1 MGHGRRATSP
11 SIHIEAITM
20 SAPAISVP
28 QANPGAGYHALRQ
41 EIDRAIARVARSGWY
56 ILGDEVR
63 AFEAEFAAWL
73 GATAAVGCGNGTDA
87 LALALRGLG
96 VGPDAS
102 VVTVSHTA
110 VATVAA
116 IEMAGAIPLLID
128 IEPDCYTMDPG
139 ELAEVLAHPP
149 SGVPPIRAVIAVHL
163 YGQPAAL
170 DAIAAACRRYGV
182 ALIEDCAQA
191 HGATFAGRKV
201 GTFGDAATFSFYPT
215 KNLGALG
222 DGGMVVTQDAGLGA
236 DIAALRQYGWRSH
249 YISDRV
255 GVNSRLDEMQAAI
268 LRVKLGHLD
277 AQNAR
282 RRAIADAYDAALA
295 GTSLAP
301 PIRREGGTHVF
312 HLYVVRTAG
321 RAGVQARLRA
331 AGIGTGV
338 HYPSPVHLQPAYRE
352 RLALGPSQC
361 GHSAIAAAQ
370 VLSLPI
376 YPELT
381 YDQVAQVCEALR
393 GL

>member
-1 MGHGRRATSP
+1 
-11 SIHIEAITM
+11 M

-28 QANPGAGYHALRQ
+28 QANPGAGYRALRQ
-41 EIDRAIARVARSGWY
+41 EIDRAIARVAESGWY
-56 ILGDEVR
+56 ILGNEVR

-73 GATAAVGCGNGTDA
+73 GTRAAVACGNGTDA

-96 VGPDAS
+96 VGPGAS

-116 IEMAGAIPLLID
+116 IEMAGAVPLLID

-139 ELAEVLAHPP
+139 ELAEVLTHPP
-149 SGVPPIRAVIAVHL
+149 PGLPPIKAVIAVHL

-170 DAIAAACRRYGV
+170 DAIVEACRRHGV

-191 HGATFAGRKV
+191 HGATFGGRKV
-201 GTFGDAATFSFYPT
+201 GTFGDLATFSFYPT

-236 DIAALRQYGWRSH
+236 EIAALRQYGWHNH

-268 LRVKLGHLD
+268 LRVKLAHLD
-277 AQNAR
+277 AQNVR
-282 RRAIADAYDAALA
+282 RRAIADAYNTVLG

-301 PIRREGGTHVF
+301 PVRRKGCAHVF
-312 HLYVVRTAG
+312 HLYVVRTPE
-321 RAGVQARLRA
+321 RAAVQAQLRA
-331 AGIGTGV
+331 AGIGTGI
-338 HYPSPVHLQPAYRE
+338 HYPSPVHLQPAYRG
-352 RLALGPSQC
+352 RVALGPSQC
-361 GHSAIAAAQ
+361 RQSAVAAEQ

-376 YPELT
+376 YPGLT
-381 YDQVAQVCEALR
+381 DVQVAEVCEALR
-393 GL
+393 AF